1 VSTTNQFIDS
11 SFEIDSRTDFSV
23 TRNVLR
29 AVGDL
34 RRGEA
39 VVLSG
44 SDQVSLYVMAA
55 EGECG
60 TGLDQLAGID
70 AVPKVLISGP
80 RAQSLGLTDQA
91 GRPVTLRPTSEQ
103 LTVDWLNRLADPTL
117 VHSAESRSSINGRRP
132 SIAENHDRVFDL
144 AGAMIVIEGGASVDS
159 ASRVTEDMELLT
171 VAALKLLKLARLL
184 PTAVIATVTGAVP
197 EGMGQVSAD
206 EVAHVAEIGPTQLAV
221 VARSPVPLDGA
232 EQTEMISFRPA
243 DGGKEHLAIVI
254 GDVDTSGPVLCRLHS
269 ECFTGDLLGSLKCD
283 CGDQLRGAV
292 QQIAAEG
299 SGILLYL
306 AQEGRGIGLVN
317 KLRAYALQAE
327 GVDTLDANLQLGFDA
342 DERVF
347 QPAVEMLRSLGVDAI
362 RLMTNNPEKV
372 AAFSEHGIAV
382 LERVPLSFAAN
393 GHNEGYLRTK
403 SERFGHDL

>member
-1 VSTTNQFIDS
+1 
-11 SFEIDSRTDFSV
+11 
-23 TRNVLR
+23 
-29 AVGDL
+29 
-34 RRGEA
+34 
-39 VVLSG
+39 
-44 SDQVSLYVMAA
+44 
-55 EGECG
+55 
-60 TGLDQLAGID
+60 
-70 AVPKVLISGP
+70 
-80 RAQSLGLTDQA
+80 
-91 GRPVTLRPTSEQ
+91 
-103 LTVDWLNRLADPTL
+103 
-117 VHSAESRSSINGRRP
+117 
-132 SIAENHDRVFDL
+132 
-144 AGAMIVIEGGASVDS
+144 VIEGGASADS
-159 ASRVTEDMELLT
+159 ASWSNGDMDVLT
-171 VAALKLLKLARLL
+171 AVALKLLKLARLL
-184 PTAVIATVTGAVP
+184 PTAVIATVTGAIP
-197 EGMGQVSAD
+197 DGMGQVSVD
-206 EVAHVAEIGPTQLAV
+206 EVVYVAELGPTQLSV

-254 GDVDTSGPVLCRLHS
+254 GDVDPSRPVLCRLHS

-327 GVDTLDANLQLGFDA
+327 GADTLDANLQLGFDA

-347 QPAVEMLRSLGVDAI
+347 LPAVEMLRSLGVGAI

-372 AAFSEHGIAV
+372 AAFSEHGIV
-382 LERVPLSFAAN
+382 VQERVPLSFAAN